1 MINVCYKNN
10 AFNDHRDIIIMSR
23 MAISEVVDH
32 DHKLSLA
39 ILLEIFITLKVV
51 KIMFTNVLSHKKIA
65 AVIMVIGV
73 KKQYYL

>member
-1 MINVCYKNN
+1 
-10 AFNDHRDIIIMSR
+10 

-39 ILLEIFITLKVV
+39 IPLEIFITLKVV